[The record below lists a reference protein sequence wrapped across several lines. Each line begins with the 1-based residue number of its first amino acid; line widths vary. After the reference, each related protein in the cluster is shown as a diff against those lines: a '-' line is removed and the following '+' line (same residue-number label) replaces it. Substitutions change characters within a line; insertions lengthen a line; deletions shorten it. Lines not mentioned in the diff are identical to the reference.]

1 MAEMSKEYGT
11 ALFMLAKETESVDE
25 FEKALDLVA
34 DVFGENEEYIDFL
47 ASPAISLKE
56 RTSAINEAF
65 EKVCPE
71 HIVSFLSLLCERGRI
86 REFESCVKEYKKLAE
101 FSRNIVTAR
110 VKSAVELS
118 EAEKEKLKKKLEKM
132 SGYSVITE
140 CETDETLIGGMVI
153 EMDGKLLDYSLKR
166 RLHEVKDVISR

>member
-132 SGYSVITE
+132 SGYSVIVE
-140 CETDETLIGGMVI
+140 CEQDEALIGGLVI
-153 EMDGKLLDYSLKR
+153 EMDDKILDYSLKR